1 MAETEIEKITT
12 IDPETEFLAS
22 KIRNGNEWE
31 TFKENV
37 RPLKRGRN
45 VNLLNHALNSHTDN
59 ELKKSLME
67 QRRFVF
73 IPTLHGGRGRVFESV
88 SLRQKLTTNIYR

>member
-1 MAETEIEKITT
+1 MEKITT

-22 KIRNGNEWE
+22 KRKNGNEWE

-73 IPTLHGGRGRVFESV
+73 IPTLSIKHSQY
-88 SLRQKLTTNIYR
+88 SLLNHNIICIFKNTYLL